1 MEYLNVLI
9 AGFAAFASGA
19 VWYMALSK
27 PWMAATGITQEQSE
41 SGSPIIYVFSL
52 IFSIIA
58 AGMIRHIFALSGI
71 DTVGE
76 GIVSGFG
83 IGLFVVAPWI
93 ANTCLYDTRSKSLMW
108 INGGYPVLACTIIG
122 LVLTLF

>member
-1 MEYLNVLI
+1 MEYINVLA
-9 AGFAAFASGA
+9 AGIAAFASGA

-27 PWMAATGITQEQSE
+27 PWMAATGITEDQAE
-41 SGSPIIYVFSL
+41 SGSPKIYALSLLFAIIS
-52 IFSIIA
+52 
-58 AGMIRHIFALSGI
+58 AGMIRHIFTLSGV

-76 GIVSGFG
+76 GMVSGFG

-93 ANTCLYDTRSKSLMW
+93 ANTCLFDTRSNSLMW
-108 INGGYPVLACTIIG
+108 INGGYPVVACTIIG